1 MASNINFRTKRAQL
15 AILIGFILAA
25 GAVTAGVLFLGQEQA
40 DAPVQALEDAPAPN
54 MTGVVTSDFADMDKQ
69 SALSQQQSKMA
80 AMEHNFQ
87 LMTEKMSQMENKV
100 TLTTDALNTAN
111 GINQQLRQQLDD
123 QEKRQGGK
131 PLLPQTDS
139 EGRPVPGQL
148 ASAPAPQVS
157 YSISNPTTA
166 SPTPGQGS
174 GFYPGGSAPVMTGN
188 LKTTSFNYNT
198 KKKKKLP
205 YIFSGSFSE
214 AIMTE
219 GADANA
225 SVTGQQN
232 TSPVQFHLIGMVS
245 MPNGHE
251 LDLSGCFVT
260 AEIWGDISSERG
272 MGRTRAISCKLKNG
286 TEIDQEFTGHFSYQG
301 KAGIRGTPVMR
312 NGMIIGYAGA
322 AGFISGIG
330 QGISDASTPSVGLG
344 ATARPSGSDVLMQGF
359 GGGAEK
365 TSDTLSQYWIKR
377 AEQYH
382 PVIDIGAG
390 NAVTIVFQQGFQLL
404 SLEESLALQA
414 QQVAQT
420 ATEGSTG
427 DTPVA
432 QNQATTQVHQRPA
445 STMGTLNPDEILRQ
459 AKELNLGDTL
469 Q

>member
-1 MASNINFRTKRAQL
+1 
-15 AILIGFILAA
+15 
-25 GAVTAGVLFLGQEQA
+25 
-40 DAPVQALEDAPAPN
+40 
-54 MTGVVTSDFADMDKQ
+54 
-69 SALSQQQSKMA
+69 
-80 AMEHNFQ
+80 
-87 LMTEKMSQMENKV
+87 
-100 TLTTDALNTAN
+100 
-111 GINQQLRQQLDD
+111 
-123 QEKRQGGK
+123 
-131 PLLPQTDS
+131 
-139 EGRPVPGQL
+139 
-148 ASAPAPQVS
+148 
-157 YSISNPTTA
+157 
-166 SPTPGQGS
+166 
-174 GFYPGGSAPVMTGN
+174 
-188 LKTTSFNYNT
+188 
-198 KKKKKLP
+198 
-205 YIFSGSFSE
+205 
-214 AIMTE
+214 MTE

-232 TSPVQFHLIGMVS
+232 TSPVQFHLIGMVQ

-322 AGFISGIG
+322 AGFVSGIG
-330 QGISDASTPSVGLG
+330 QGIASASTPSVGLG
-344 ATARPSGSDVLMQGF
+344 ATASPSGSDIFMQGL

-365 TSDTLSQYWIKR
+365 AAENMSQYWIKR

-390 NAVTIVFQQGFQLL
+390 NEVTIVFQKGFQLL
-404 SLEESLALQA
+404 SLEETLAQQA

-420 ATEGSTG
+420 ATEGGLEIS
-427 DTPVA
+427 PAV
-432 QNQATTQVHQRPA
+432 QNQATTQVQQRPT

>member
-1 MASNINFRTKRAQL
+1 MAGNINFKTKRAQL
-15 AILIGFILAA
+15 AILIGFIVAA
-25 GAVTAGVLFLGQEQA
+25 GAIAAGVVFIGQE
-40 DAPVQALEDAPAPN
+40 DTTAPTETLDAPAPN

-69 SALSQQQSKMA
+69 SALAQQQSKMA
-80 AMEHNFQ
+80 AMENNFL
-87 LMTEKMSQMENKV
+87 LMTEKMGQMESKV
-100 TLTTDALNTAN
+100 SQTTEALNTAN
-111 GINQQLRQQLDD
+111 SINAQLRQQIEDLGKKQD
-123 QEKRQGGK
+123 GK

-148 ASAPAPQVS
+148 AATPAPTVS
-157 YSISNPTTA
+157 YSITNPRTA
-166 SPTPGQGS
+166 SPTPGQGG

-188 LKTTSFNYNT
+188 LKTTTFSYNT

-205 YIFSGSFSE
+205 YIFSGSFTD

-232 TSPVQFHLIGMVS
+232 TSPVQFHLIGMVQ

-322 AGFISGIG
+322 AGFVSGIG
-330 QGISDASTPSVGLG
+330 QGIASASTPSVGLG
-344 ATARPSGSDVLMQGF
+344 ATASPSGSDIFMQGL

-365 TSDTLSQYWIKR
+365 AAENMSQYWIKR

-390 NAVTIVFQQGFQLL
+390 NEVTIVFQKGFQLL
-404 SLEESLALQA
+404 SLEETLAQQA

-420 ATEGSTG
+420 ATEGGLEIS
-427 DTPVA
+427 PAV
-432 QNQATTQVHQRPA
+432 QNQATTQVQQRPT